1 MTEKEKLE
9 YHIFKEQTKY
19 KVNAYKTIIKILKK
33 MYKLSN
39 EDLADLYLQNIDTTK
54 IRINNYNLAKADILK
69 LLK

>member
-19 KVNAYKTIIKILKK
+19 KVNVYKTIIKILKK

-54 IRINNYNLAKADILK
+54 IRINNYNLARADILK